1 MDEAGQFLSD
11 PLPPGCRLRDKEI
24 FELRIVLVADP
35 IFDTIILLRLLTAMF
50 SQSFGKV
57 PFTVYF

>member
-1 MDEAGQFLSD
+1 MDEARQFSSD
-11 PLPPGCRLRDKEI
+11 PPPPGWSLRNKDI
-24 FELRIVLVADP
+24 FKLRIVLVADP

-50 SQSFGKV
+50 SQNFGKV